1 MELRASSR
9 RLAVTVIAR
18 PLPSAAGEVLAGGK
32 GVVVG
37 GSGAGL
43 AGDVC
48 ATAGLASAVPNRNAS
63 PPRQDHPK
71 SRRIAVSL
79 RSSMGIDT
87 I

>member
-1 MELRASSR
+1 
-9 RLAVTVIAR
+9 VTVIASP
-18 PLPSAAGEVLAGGK
+18 PLSAAGDALAGGK

-37 GSGAGL
+37 GSGTGL
-43 AGDVC
+43 ADDVC
-48 ATAGLASAVPNRNAS
+48 ATAGLASAVPNRNAI